1 MVHGEPIKRTPWK
14 ALCGITGLEWVEG
27 AGLAQQA
34 LVSGGTDGKFY
45 DCQKTHLLILR
56 LQGVY
61 DYGIYVMLI
70 LFATPLPKWRRTSGV
85 SQWVISENEKSRW
98 SCEWPDIVD

>member
-45 DCQKTHLLILR
+45 DC
-56 LQGVY
+56 
-61 DYGIYVMLI
+61 
-70 LFATPLPKWRRTSGV
+70 
-85 SQWVISENEKSRW
+85 
-98 SCEWPDIVD
+98 